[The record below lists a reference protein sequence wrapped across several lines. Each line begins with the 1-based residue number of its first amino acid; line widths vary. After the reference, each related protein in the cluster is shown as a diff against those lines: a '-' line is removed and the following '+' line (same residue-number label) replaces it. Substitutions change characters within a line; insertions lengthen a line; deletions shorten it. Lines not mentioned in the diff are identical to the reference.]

1 LYAVQAP
8 RYQPTESKWRDC
20 HQYRGDQLPAATK
33 LWLLDSGSL
42 TQRLITAS
50 NNTFSV
56 QVLFQQWQ
64 RPRLSERQL
73 LNMGHRELAIVREVA
88 LLCGGESWVFARSV
102 IPASSVMGPLN
113 HLRKLSSSPLGEM
126 LFRDP
131 SMRRAPFQLASVAG
145 DSGQIPKV
153 LQQSQPLWGRRSRFE
168 LQGKALMVSEL
179 FLPSFRP

>member
-8 RYQPTESKWRDC
+8 RYQPTESKWR
-20 HQYRGDQLPAATK
+20 HYRHYRRDQLPAAISQ
-33 LWLLDSGSL
+33 WLLDSGSL
-42 TQRLITAS
+42 TRRLIAAS

-56 QVLFQQWQ
+56 QVLSQQWQ
-64 RPRLSERQL
+64 RPRLSERL
-73 LNMGHRELAIVREVA
+73 LLDMGPRDIAIVREVA
-88 LLCGGESWVFARSV
+88 LRCSGVPWVFARSV
-102 IPASSVMGPLN
+102 IPAASLTGPLN

-131 SMRRAPFQLASVAG
+131 GMRRTPFQLASVAG
-145 DSGQIPKV
+145 DSAQIPAP
-153 LQQSQPLWGRRSRFE
+153 LQQQQALWGRRSRFE